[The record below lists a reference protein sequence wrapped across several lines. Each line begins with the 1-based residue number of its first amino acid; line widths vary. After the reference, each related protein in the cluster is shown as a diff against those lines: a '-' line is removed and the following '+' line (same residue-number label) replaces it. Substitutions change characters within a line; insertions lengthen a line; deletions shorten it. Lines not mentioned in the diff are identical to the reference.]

1 MTPKDLRTSA
11 LVALGMIAE
20 GNPTAYAMKQAAE
33 RSTKYFFGLSF
44 GAVYGDL
51 RMLEERGLVEGR
63 DEPHG
68 RRQRRVYSLT
78 DAGREAL
85 EAWLTADSEGVF
97 SFQDELL
104 ARLYFADQ
112 IPTEETLAVVRRLRA
127 RCERELAELE
137 AIEREADV
145 GASCRRFPLELGIA
159 LTQTASSWAEQ
170 KERELTEPGAENP
183 IGDRAQGAAVG

>member
-1 MTPKDLRTSA
+1 MAADGTGKELRTSA

-51 RMLEERGLVEGR
+51 RMLEERGLVTGR

-78 DAGREAL
+78 GAGRGAL
-85 EAWLTADSEGVF
+85 VGWLTADSEGVF
-97 SFQDELL
+97 SFHDELL
-104 ARLYFADQ
+104 ARLYFADM
-112 IPTEETLAVVRRLRA
+112 IPTGEALAV
-127 RCERELAELE
+127 
-137 AIEREADV
+137 
-145 GASCRRFPLELGIA
+145 
-159 LTQTASSWAEQ
+159 
-170 KERELTEPGAENP
+170 
-183 IGDRAQGAAVG
+183 